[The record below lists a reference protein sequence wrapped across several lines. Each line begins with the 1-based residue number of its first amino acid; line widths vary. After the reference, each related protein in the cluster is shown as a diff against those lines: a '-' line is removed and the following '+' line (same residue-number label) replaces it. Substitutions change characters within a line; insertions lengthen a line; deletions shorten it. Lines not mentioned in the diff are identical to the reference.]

1 MAKGKEV
8 KEGKRKSARQDG
20 FVVFEG
26 LAGIRATPT
35 MYLGNLGDDM
45 GYRVIKE
52 EVDNAYDEAIAGRN
66 KLIEVILDYDADFHI
81 VADGAGGIPTD
92 FKKLKDGTK
101 ETIMTAAFTRTHA
114 GGKFNSDAYKTS
126 AGTHGV
132 GVAAVNA
139 VCEELRV
146 WSMYNG
152 DCAFQ
157 SYSKGEITSKGPH
170 PVKVK
175 KLDKDVAERLTMK
188 QSKYGTII
196 AGKLDQTVVSESSR
210 RGKAL
215 PKDYVHARPQAKA
228 VATWLKNM
236 ANLNPGLEIRFSL
249 IRKGK
254 RKDLV
259 FLNKK
264 DLAWVPKAMCEEREL
279 GMLGKPMTFRSD
291 NISCAIVWAD
301 HPDADHFLSFVNTSP
316 TVDGGWHVVGFT
328 SALMAAIKPYLPA
341 PKGKG
346 KKSSNGFSSSDL
358 LIGLTGMF
366 DWRMHGA
373 QYTSQVKDKL
383 ASKVDRDV
391 HEIMFPV
398 FEEYF
403 KTNQKVAKA
412 IIKRAQVMNKGRE
425 ELAAVVKSMADVKK
439 TAKGSSLPSA
449 LAVADKAK
457 PHERELFIVE
467 GDSAAGTAID
477 ARDANYQEVLGA
489 GGKPL
494 NALKATLAKVLGH
507 EEIQNMLI
515 SLGADIK
522 TLDPKAENP
531 TISTDNLRTANIIF
545 LVDPDPDGGHIA
557 VLFLAAIYRLLPNL
571 FKEGRVWC
579 VKAPLYAVIHDGKLY
594 GGMTFDECR
603 AAAPKVV
610 KDKNIVRIK
619 GWGEVDETFL
629 EPIAFDPKFR
639 QLIRINPFE
648 NHEQELWFRGVV
660 AEDAVYRRRLLGLE
674 D

>member
-1 MAKGKEV
+1 MTKEKKKG
-8 KEGKRKSARQDG
+8 KSARQDG
-20 FVVFEG
+20 FLVYEG

-35 MYLGNLGDDM
+35 MYLGNLGHDM
-45 GYRVIKE
+45 AYRVIKE

-81 VADGAGGIPTD
+81 VADAAGGIPTD
-92 FKKLKDGTK
+92 YKKLKDGTK
-101 ETIMTAAFTRTHA
+101 ETIMTAAFSRAHA
-114 GGKFNSDAYKTS
+114 GGKFNSDSYKTS

-152 DCAFQ
+152 KCAFQ
-157 SYSKGEITSKGPH
+157 SFSKGEITTKGKDPI
-170 PVKVK
+170 KVK
-175 KLDKDVAERLTMK
+175 KIDKDVAERLSMK

-196 AGKLDQTVVSESSR
+196 AGRLDQTVVSESAR

-215 PKDYVHARPQAKA
+215 PKDYVHAVPQAKPIA
-228 VATWLKNM
+228 VWLKNM
-236 ANLNPGLEIRFSL
+236 ANLNPGLEIRFKV
-249 IRKGK
+249 IKGGK
-254 RKDLV
+254 TKSFT

-279 GMLGKPMTFRSD
+279 GMIGKPMTFKTD
-291 NISCAIVWAD
+291 NISCTVVWAD
-301 HPDADHFLSFVNTSP
+301 HPDADHFLTFVNTSP
-316 TVDGGWHVVGFT
+316 TVDGGWHVTGFT
-328 SALMAAIKPYLPA
+328 SALMAAIKPYMTQ
-341 PKGKG
+341 PKGK
-346 KKSSNGFSSSDL
+346 KKGGNGFSGSDL
-358 LIGLTGMF
+358 LIGLVGMF

-383 ASKVDRDV
+383 ASKVDREV
-391 HEIMFPV
+391 HDAMLPV

-403 KTNQKVAKA
+403 KANQRVAKT
-412 IIKRAQVMNKGRE
+412 IIKRALVMNKGRE
-425 ELAAVVKSMADVKK
+425 ELAAVVKSMADAKK
-439 TAKGSSLPSA
+439 SIKGSSLPSA
-449 LAVADKAK
+449 LAVADAAK

-477 ARDANYQEVLGA
+477 ARNSDYQEVLGA

-494 NALKATLAKVLGH
+494 NALKATLAKILGH

-531 TISTDNLRTANIIF
+531 RLSTENLRTGNIIF

-557 VLFLAAIYRLLPNL
+557 VLFLAAIYRLLPDL

-579 VKAPLYAVIHDGKLY
+579 VKAPLYAVLHDGKLY
-594 GGMTFDECR
+594 GGMTFEECR
-603 AAAPKVV
+603 KAAPKAV
-610 KDKNIVRIK
+610 KDKDIVRIK

-629 EPIAFDPKFR
+629 EPIAFDPEHR
-639 QLIRINPFE
+639 NLIRINPFA

>member
-1 MAKGKEV
+1 MAKENEV
-8 KEGKRKSARQDG
+8 KEKKRKSARQDG

-603 AAAPKVV
+603 AVAPKAV

>member
-1 MAKGKEV
+1 MAKEKKV
-8 KEGKRKSARQDG
+8 KRKSASQDG
-20 FVVFEG
+20 FVIAEG
-26 LAGIRATPT
+26 LGGLRLNPT

-45 GYRVIKE
+45 AYRVIKE

-66 KLIEVILDYDADFHI
+66 KLIEVVLDYDADFHI

-92 FKKLKDGTK
+92 YKKLKDGSK

-114 GGKFNSDAYKTS
+114 GGKFNDESYKTS

-146 WSMYNG
+146 WSNYNG
-152 DCAFQ
+152 KCAFQ
-157 SYSKGEITSKGPH
+157 AFSKGEITTKGKDPI
-170 PVKVK
+170 KVK
-175 KLDKDVAERLTMK
+175 KIDKDVSDRLTMK
-188 QSKYGTII
+188 QNKYGTII
-196 AGKLDQTVVSESSR
+196 AGRLDQTVVSESAS
-210 RGKAL
+210 RGKKL
-215 PKDYVHARPQAKA
+215 PKNYVHASPQAKPIA
-228 VATWLKNM
+228 VWLKNM
-236 ANLNPGLEIRFSL
+236 ANLNPGLEIRLSV

-254 RKDLV
+254 TKKFV

-264 DLAWVPKAMCEEREL
+264 DLAWVPKSMCEEREL
-279 GMLGKPMTFRSD
+279 GMIGKPMTFKTD
-291 NISCAIVWAD
+291 NISCTLVWAD
-301 HPDADHFLSFVNTSP
+301 HPDSDNFLTFVNTSP
-316 TVDGGWHVVGFT
+316 TVDGGWHVTGFT
-328 SALMAAIKPYLPA
+328 AALMAAIKPYMPQN
-341 PKGKG
+341 KG
-346 KKSSNGFSSSDL
+346 KKKGVGFSGSDL
-358 LIGLTGMF
+358 LIGLVGMF

-383 ASKVDRDV
+383 ASKVDREV
-391 HEIMFPV
+391 HDTMLPV

-403 KTNQKVAKA
+403 KSNQRVAKT
-412 IIKRAQVMNKGRE
+412 IIKRALVMNKGRE
-425 ELAAVVKSMADVKK
+425 ELAAVVKSMAEAKK
-439 TAKGSSLPSA
+439 SIKGSALPSV
-449 LAVADKAK
+449 LAVADQAK

-477 ARDANYQEVLGA
+477 ARNSDYQEVLGA

-494 NALKATLAKVLGH
+494 NALKASLAKILAH

-531 TISTDNLRTANIIF
+531 QLSTENLRTANVIF

-557 VLFLAAIYRLLPNL
+557 VLFLAAIYRLLPDL

-579 VKAPLYAVIHDGKLY
+579 VKAPLYAVLHNGQLY

-603 AAAPKVV
+603 SAAPKAV
-610 KDKNIVRIK
+610 KDKDIVRIK

-629 EPIAFDPKFR
+629 EPIAFSPEYR
-639 QLIRINPFE
+639 NLIRINPFE
-648 NHEQELWFRGVV
+648 SHEQELWFRGVV